1 MVQISWFYGI
11 KVSMYYDEHLPPHF
25 HVEYGEY
32 HAIVDI
38 QKAVIIKGELPKKQA
53 SLVISWTLIHQDELM
68 DNWHNAYHKKELFKI
83 DPLR

>member
-11 KVSMYYDEHLPPHF
+11 KISMYYDEHLPPHF
-25 HVEYGEY
+25 HAEYGDH

-38 QKAVIIKGELPKKQA
+38 QRAVIIRGYLPKKQA
-53 SLVISWTLIHQDELM
+53 SLVIAWTLLHQDELM
-68 DNWHNAYHKKELFKI
+68 DNWHNAYNHKELFKI